1 MNDYIK
7 GFDSL
12 SETGLMSTDGIEWPD
27 ELRKEMESLHK
38 FVSKML

>member
-12 SETGLMSTDGIEWPD
+12 SETGLMSIDGMEWLD
-27 ELRKEMESLHK
+27 ELRKENEKS
-38 FVSKML
+38 SQIR